1 MTERPT
7 RTTVESSLNP
17 KRWKAMPIIA
27 LAVSIIIMDATV
39 VNTVLPVLIRDIS
52 LTASD
57 AEWVNSVYAL
67 VFASL
72 LITVGRIGDIF
83 GRRRL
88 LIIGILIFGLASVLA
103 ASSYSGTTLIA
114 ARLLQGVGGAMIL
127 PATLSTVNA
136 LFTGRERGIAF
147 AIWGSTIGGMAA
159 VGPVVG
165 GWLTTDF
172 SWRWAFLIN
181 IPVVLIVLI
190 GALLWVPETQD
201 PHVKRGVD
209 ILGVVLSIA
218 GLGGIVFALIEAQ
231 RYGWWTTTARLT
243 IGSFSWT
250 WSISPA
256 PVAFVLG
263 LVSLTAFVLVE
274 RAKARA
280 GKPALLD
287 LSLLRIRSFRYG
299 SIAAL
304 IVALGEF
311 GMLFALPLFLQG
323 ALGYSALETGLL
335 ILALAIGTFLISGG
349 TPQLTQHLGSRAV
362 VRIGLFLE
370 AVAITGLGLTIS
382 LTASGPVLAAW
393 LFLYGAG
400 VGMATAQLTSVILA
414 EVPVSQ
420 SGQASGLQSTV
431 RQLGAALG
439 IAVLGTLL
447 VSTLGATTAHN
458 LSSVPGLNDATQ
470 QQVVA
475 IVKGSA
481 GAAIPE
487 LRSRPGGQPAQAAA
501 ETAMVTAA
509 RITTLSAA
517 AVILLGL
524 LATIALPPMRPKSE
538 EDSVL
543 AVPRPEAAME
553 Q

>member
-1 MTERPT
+1 M
-7 RTTVESSLNP
+7 TVESSLNP

-88 LIIGILIFGLASVLA
+88 LLIGILIFGVASVLA

-190 GALLWVPETQD
+190 GALLWVPETKD
-201 PHVKRGVD
+201 PHVTRGVD
-209 ILGVVLSIA
+209 IVGVVLSIA
-218 GLGGIVFALIEAQ
+218 GLGGVVFALIEAQ
-231 RYGWWTTTARLT
+231 RYGWWTATAPLT

-263 LVSLTAFVLVE
+263 LLSLTAFVLVE

-323 ALGYSALETGLL
+323 ALGYTALQTGLL

-349 TPQLTQHLGSRAV
+349 TPQLTQHLGGRAV

-370 AVAITGLGLTIS
+370 AVAITGLGLSIS

-458 LSSVPGLNDATQ
+458 LSSVPGLNDSTQ

-487 LRSRPGGQPAQAAA
+487 LGSRPGGQPAQAAA
-501 ETAMVTAA
+501 ESAMVTAA

-524 LATIALPPMRPKSE
+524 LATIALPPMRPKNE

-543 AVPRPEAAME
+543 AVPRPEAALE
-553 Q
+553 

>member
-1 MTERPT
+1 VTDTPLN
-7 RTTVESSLNP
+7 TTAEPALNP

-27 LAVSIIIMDATV
+27 LAVSVIIMDATV
-39 VNTVLPVLIRDIS
+39 VNVVLPVLIRDINLS
-52 LTASD
+52 AAD
-57 AEWVNSVYAL
+57 AEWINSVYAL

-72 LITVGRIGDIF
+72 LITVGRIGDIY

-88 LIIGILIFGLASVLA
+88 LIVGILIFGVASVLA

-172 SWRWAFLIN
+172 TWRWAFLIN
-181 IPVVLIVLI
+181 IPIVLIVLV
-190 GALLWVPETQD
+190 GALVWMPETKD
-201 PHVKRGVD
+201 PGIERRVD
-209 ILGVVLSIA
+209 LLGVVLSIL
-218 GLGGIVFALIEAQ
+218 GLGGIVFALIEGE
-231 RYGWWTTTARLT
+231 RYGWGVATAPLT
-243 IGSFSWT
+243 IGGFSWS
-250 WSISPA
+250 WSVSPV
-256 PVAFVLG
+256 PVSLVLG
-263 LVSLTAFVLVE
+263 VILMTTFVLVE
-274 RAKARA
+274 RAKARS

-304 IVALGEF
+304 VVALGEF

-323 ALGYSALETGLL
+323 ALGYSALKTGLL

-349 TPQLTQHLGSRAV
+349 TAQLTQRFGGRAV
-362 VRIGLFLE
+362 VRVGLLLE
-370 AVAITGLGLTIS
+370 VIAITGLGFSIS
-382 LTASGPVLAAW
+382 LTASAPVLSAW

-400 VGMATAQLTSVILA
+400 VGMATAQLTSVILVD
-414 EVPVSQ
+414 VPVAQ
-420 SGQASGLQSTV
+420 SGQASGLQSTF
-431 RQLGAALG
+431 RQLGSALG

-447 VSTLGATTAHN
+447 VSILGATTASN
-458 LSSVPGLNDATQ
+458 LNSVPGLPDAAQ
-470 QQVVA
+470 KQVVSV
-475 IVKGSA
+475 VKGSA

-487 LRSRPGGQPAQAAA
+487 IGKLPGGQPAQAAA
-501 ETAMVTAA
+501 ESAMVTAA

-517 AVILLGL
+517 AVIMLGL
-524 LATIALPPMRPKSE
+524 LATIALPPMKL
-538 EDSVL
+538 EDVEDDKVV
-543 AVPRPEAAME
+543 A
-553 Q
+553 

>member
-1 MTERPT
+1 VTDAPPSS
-7 RTTVESSLNP
+7 TVDPAPNP
-17 KRWKAMPIIA
+17 RRWKAMPIIA

-39 VNTVLPVLIRDIS
+39 VNVVLPVLIRDIH

-57 AEWVNSVYAL
+57 AEWINSVYAL

-72 LITVGRIGDIF
+72 LITLGRIGDIF

-103 ASSYSGTTLIA
+103 AISYSGNTLIA

-165 GWLTTDF
+165 GYLTTYY

-181 IPVVLIVLI
+181 IPIVLIVLV
-190 GALLWVPETQD
+190 GALLWVPETRD
-201 PHVKRGVD
+201 EHVERGAD

-218 GLGGIVFALIEAQ
+218 GLGSVVFALIEGQ
-231 RYGWWTTTARLT
+231 RYGWWLATSPLT
-243 IGSFSWT
+243 IGGFSWT
-250 WSISPA
+250 WSISPV
-256 PVAFVLG
+256 PVAFALGAVL
-263 LVSLTAFVLVE
+263 LTTFVLVE
-274 RAKARA
+274 RSRARS

-299 SIAAL
+299 AIAAL

-323 ALGYSALETGLL
+323 ALGYTALETGFL

-349 TPQLTQHLGSRAV
+349 TPQLTQRLGGRAV
-362 VRIGLFLE
+362 VRIGLLLE
-370 AVAITGLGLTIS
+370 AIAVTGLGLSLS
-382 LTASGPVLAAW
+382 LTASGSVLAAW

-400 VGMATAQLTSVILA
+400 VGMATAQLTSVILVD
-414 EVPVSQ
+414 VPVAQ

-439 IAVLGTLL
+439 VALLGTLL
-447 VSTLGATTAHN
+447 VSTLGVATANN
-458 LSSVPGLNDATQ
+458 LSDVPGLPDVAQ
-470 QQVVA
+470 KQVTAV
-475 IVKGSA
+475 VSGSA
-481 GAAIPE
+481 GAAIPAIGKM
-487 LRSRPGGQPAQAAA
+487 PGGQPAQAAA
-501 ETAMVTAA
+501 ESAMVTAA
-509 RITTLSAA
+509 RITTL
-517 AVILLGL
+517 ILLGL
-524 LATIALPPMRPKSE
+524 LATIALPPMRTDEKKDAE
-538 EDSVL
+538 R
-543 AVPRPEAAME
+543 AVRVRPSPEAALE
-553 Q
+553 

>member
-1 MTERPT
+1 MTDVPSH
-7 RTTVESSLNP
+7 TTTQAALNP

-39 VNTVLPVLIRDIS
+39 VNVVLPVLIRDIN

-57 AEWVNSVYAL
+57 AEWINSVYAL

-88 LIIGILIFGLASVLA
+88 LIIGILIFGVASVLA
-103 ASSYSGTTLIA
+103 AMSYSGTTLIA

-165 GWLTTDF
+165 GWLTTSF
-172 SWRWAFLIN
+172 TWRWAFLIN
-181 IPVVLIVLI
+181 IPIVLIVLV
-190 GALLWVPETQD
+190 GALLWVPETKD
-201 PHVKRGVD
+201 AHAERGVD
-209 ILGVVLSIA
+209 IAGVVLSIA
-218 GLGGIVFALIEAQ
+218 GLGGIVFGLIEGQ
-231 RYGWWTTTARLT
+231 RYGWGTSTAPLT
-243 IGSFSWT
+243 IGGFRWT

-256 PVAFVLG
+256 PVSFVLG
-263 LVSLTAFVLVE
+263 ALTLTAFVLVQ
-274 RAKARA
+274 RARA
-280 GKPALLD
+280 RAHKPALLD

-299 SIAAL
+299 AIAAL

-311 GMLFALPLFLQG
+311 GMLFSLPLFLQG
-323 ALGYSALETGLL
+323 ALGYSALDTGLL

-349 TPQLTQHLGSRAV
+349 TPQLTQRLGARTV

-370 AVAITGLGLTIS
+370 AVAITGLGLSIS
-382 LTASGPVLAAW
+382 LTANGGALAAW

-400 VGMATAQLTSVILA
+400 VGMATAQLTSVILFD
-414 EVPVSQ
+414 VPVHQ

-431 RQLGAALG
+431 RQLGSALG
-439 IAVLGTLL
+439 IALLGTLL
-447 VSTLGATTAHN
+447 IVTLGVSTANN
-458 LSSVPGLNDATQ
+458 LAAVPGLDGPSQ
-470 QQVVA
+470 QQVLA

-487 LRSRPGGQPAQAAA
+487 LGAMPGGQAVQAAA
-501 ETAMVTAA
+501 ESAMVTAA

-524 LATIALPPMRPKSE
+524 LATIAMPTMRRE
-538 EDSVL
+538 DEDDSVPV
-543 AVPRPEAAME
+543 APRTDAAAE
-553 Q
+553 